1 MAQPIVDDAV
11 KDQVNAVSGAA
22 ISHKMRQIEIKIPT
36 FAFAHYHAVSPQNKL
51 HLGIGRHGK
60 VQADLAVLETEFVIA
75 VLFDRRTRFEP
86 EQTN

>member
-11 KDQVNAVSGAA
+11 NDQVNAVSGAA
-22 ISHKMRQIEIKIPT
+22 ISHTMRQIEIKIPT
-36 FAFAHYHAVSPQNKL
+36 FTFAHYDAVSRQSKL
-51 HLGIGRHGK
+51 HFGIGRHGK

-75 VLFDRRTRFEP
+75 MFFDRRTRFEV